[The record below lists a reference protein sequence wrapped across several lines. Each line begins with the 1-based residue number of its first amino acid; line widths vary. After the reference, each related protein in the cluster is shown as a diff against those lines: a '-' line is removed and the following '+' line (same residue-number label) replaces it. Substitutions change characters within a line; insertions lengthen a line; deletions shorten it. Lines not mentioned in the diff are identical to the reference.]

1 MDDVKKERRARTM
14 TEASIEHNRKISK
27 QAAESRWGATKRQPG
42 AQIRVDKDAA
52 DLLAKVPDKDRRTVA
67 SNAVR
72 KAARAYLQ
80 MDEDS
85 DIVDGM

>member
-1 MDDVKKERRARTM
+1 MNEAKKERRARTM
-14 TEASIEHNRKISK
+14 TEASIEHNRKVSA
-27 QAAESRWGATKRQPG
+27 QALESRWGAGGRPPG

-72 KAARAYLQ
+72 KAARDYLG
-80 MDEDS
+80 MGEDA
-85 DIVDGM
+85 DVVDRL